1 MLSSQVRLKQLT
13 FLCRSLST
21 SLHAGLPIIKAFDL
35 AAGKSFDPRVQR
47 VMRDVVSQLKSGE
60 DVATALRSHAGVF
73 PELMTDMVSVAE
85 QTGALPEVLGSLAD
99 HYENN
104 LRLRKD
110 FYGQIALPLIQFVAA
125 ICIIAGL
132 IFLLGMIATSRNS
145 EPFDVLGLGLTG
157 AAGAATWLTFWG
169 IALATLFIGYK
180 VAVASLQ
187 GQQIVHE
194 LLLNIPVIGGCM
206 RAFAIARFSWAFHLT
221 QEAGMPIEDSLD
233 ASFRATANGAFTART
248 QQVISEVMEGEQLTD
263 ALTHTH
269 LFPQEFLEIVHVAE
283 TSGTVPETL
292 HRLSPQFEDQARRSL
307 RGLAIAAG
315 WLIWLCVATFIIFL
329 IFRIAMWYTNLLQ
342 GYVDDAMGA

>member
-35 AAGKSFDPRVQR
+35 AAGKAFDPRLQH
-47 VMRDVVSQLKSGE
+47 VMRDVVAQLKSGE
-60 DVATALRSHAGVF
+60 DVATALRSHTGVF

-85 QTGALPEVLGSLAD
+85 QTGALPEVLASLAD

-110 FYGQIALPLIQFVAA
+110 FYGQIALPVIQFVAA
-125 ICIIAGL
+125 IVIIAGL

-145 EPFDVLGLGLTG
+145 EPFDVLGFGLTG
-157 AAGAATWLTFWG
+157 AAGAVTWLTFWG

-180 VAVASLQ
+180 VASASLQ

-194 LLLNIPVIGGCM
+194 FLLNIPVIGGCM

-233 ASFRATANGAFTART
+233 ASFRATANGAFTARKP
-248 QQVISEVMEGEQLTD
+248 QVISDVMEGEQLTD
-263 ALTHTH
+263 ALGHTH
-269 LFPQEFLEIVHVAE
+269 LFPQEFIEIVHVAE

-307 RGLAIAAG
+307 RALATAAG
-315 WLIWLCVATFIIFL
+315 WLIWLSVASFIIFL
-329 IFRIAMWYTNLLQ
+329 IFRIAMWYVNLLQ
-342 GYVDDAMGA
+342 GAVDEAMKV